1 MSVRHTMKEALAA
14 FQRSP
19 LLTLLSA
26 AMVGL
31 ALFVLGLFSVAT
43 WNLSQ
48 ALGTLEERVEVVAYL
63 RDDAGSA
70 QVDLLV
76 DELSRMP
83 EVAAVEYVSRQ
94 QALTRAREELPEFS
108 DLFADLEV
116 NPLPASVEVELREGR
131 RNSETV
137 ERIAQEAE
145 GFGIVEEVRY
155 GREWVD
161 RLFTI
166 RRIGAVT
173 TAVLGGG
180 FALVAA
186 LIIGAAIR
194 IAIFARRE
202 EIQIMMLVGATN
214 GFIRRPFL
222 VEGALTGLFGG
233 LLALFLTLVAHR
245 LVSTLL
251 FPIEWIP
258 ASWVGAGVAA
268 GVALGS
274 LASALAVRRYL
285 REV

>member
-1 MSVRHTMKEALAA
+1 MRHTLREAASA

-31 ALFVLGLFSVAT
+31 ALFVLGLFAVAT

-48 ALGTLEERVEVVAYL
+48 ALATMEERVEVVAYL

-70 QVDLLV
+70 QIDLLV
-76 DELSRMP
+76 DELTRLP
-83 EVAAVEYVSRQ
+83 EVAAVEFVSRQ
-94 QALTRAREELPEFS
+94 QALTRARQELPEFS

-116 NPLPASVEVELREGR
+116 NPLPASVEVALRPGR

-137 ERIAQEAE
+137 ERIAEEAE

-180 FALVAA
+180 FALVAV

-202 EIQIMMLVGATN
+202 EIQIMRLVGATN

-233 LLALFLTLVAHR
+233 ILALFLTLVAHR

-258 ASWVGAGVAA
+258 GSWVGAGVAA

>member
-1 MSVRHTMKEALAA
+1 MRHTLKEALAA

-70 QVDLLV
+70 QIDLLV
-76 DELSRMP
+76 DELARMP
-83 EVAAVEYVSRQ
+83 EVAAVEFVSRQ
-94 QALTRAREELPEFS
+94 QALTRARQELPEFS

-116 NPLPASVEVELREGR
+116 NPLPASVEVELRAGR

-233 LLALFLTLVAHR
+233 ILALFLTLVAHR

-258 ASWVGAGVAA
+258 SAWVGAGIAA

>member
-1 MSVRHTMKEALAA
+1 MRHTLREAVAA

-19 LLTLLSA
+19 LLTILSA

-70 QVDLLV
+70 QIDLLV
-76 DELSRMP
+76 DELTRLP

-116 NPLPASVEVELREGR
+116 NPLPASVEVELRPGR
-131 RNSETV
+131 RNSDTV

-202 EIQIMMLVGATN
+202 EIQIMRLVGATN

-233 LLALFLTLVAHR
+233 ILALFLTLVAHR

-258 ASWVGAGVAA
+258 AGWVAAGVAA

>member
-1 MSVRHTMKEALAA
+1 
-14 FQRSP
+14 
-19 LLTLLSA
+19 
-26 AMVGL
+26 
-31 ALFVLGLFSVAT
+31 
-43 WNLSQ
+43 
-48 ALGTLEERVEVVAYL
+48 
-63 RDDAGSA
+63 
-70 QVDLLV
+70 
-76 DELSRMP
+76 
-83 EVAAVEYVSRQ
+83 
-94 QALTRAREELPEFS
+94 
-108 DLFADLEV
+108 
-116 NPLPASVEVELREGR
+116 
-131 RNSETV
+131 
-137 ERIAQEAE
+137 
-145 GFGIVEEVRY
+145 
-155 GREWVD
+155 
-161 RLFTI
+161 
-166 RRIGAVT
+166 VT

-222 VEGALTGLFGG
+222 VEGALTGLLGG
-233 LLALFLTLVAHR
+233 ILALFLTLVAHR

-258 ASWVGAGVAA
+258 TAWVGAGIAS

>member
-1 MSVRHTMKEALAA
+1 MRHTVREAVAA

-31 ALFVLGLFSVAT
+31 ALFVLGMFSVAT

-76 DELSRMP
+76 DELTRLP

-116 NPLPASVEVELREGR
+116 NPLPASVEVELRPGR
-131 RNSETV
+131 RNAETV
-137 ERIAQEAE
+137 EQIAQEAE
-145 GFGIVEEVRY
+145 AFGIVEEVRY

-194 IAIFARRE
+194 IAMFARRE
-202 EIQIMMLVGATN
+202 EIQIMRLVGATN

-233 LLALFLTLVAHR
+233 ILALFLTLVAHR
-245 LVSTLL
+245 LVSSLL
-251 FPIEWIP
+251 FPIDWIP
-258 ASWVGAGVAA
+258 AAWVGAGVAA

-285 REV
+285 REI